1 MRKLIAVFIVCL
13 LISCGNKKKQQLDE
27 NTEKH
32 NTSIIQVEDLN
43 SLNYTDFVLDK
54 QSRNK
59 ISDWIKYEELEE
71 KINELKEADLSYFKS
86 DKEVVETL
94 IKEFEE
100 TIPEEIKTDAVNA
113 RVLVVQNM
121 YYKLNSTVNLST
133 STKEEL
139 KKDITDML
147 EAFSNLNFQINK
159 KFERDSQNTIKP

>member
-1 MRKLIAVFIVCL
+1 M
-13 LISCGNKKKQQLDE
+13 
-27 NTEKH
+27 
-32 NTSIIQVEDLN
+32 
-43 SLNYTDFVLDK
+43 
-54 QSRNK
+54 
-59 ISDWIKYEELEE
+59 
-71 KINELKEADLSYFKS
+71 
-86 DKEVVETL
+86 VETL